1 MESAVEYVS
10 HPLIKPRTV
19 ERRSYQIAIAATCLM
34 RNTLVILPTGLGK
47 TVIALLVIASR
58 LLNEDGKVLFLAP
71 TKPLVEQ
78 HADFLRRTL
87 NIDAGRIVTLSGEV
101 PPEKREE
108 LYERATIV
116 VSTPQ
121 VVENDI
127 ISGRVNLRD
136 FILAIFDEAH
146 RAVGNYS
153 YVFIAKQF
161 RTESKSPLVMG
172 ITASPGSEPE
182 RILEVIENL
191 GIEDM
196 EIRTEYDSDVRPHVG
211 EKKIEWVKVDMPEEL
226 KEVAEKFQEVLKLR
240 FKRLKNLNVF
250 ENVDF
255 DKLTKKEL
263 LALQEALQAEAA
275 ETGESKYFEA
285 LSILAE
291 ILKVQH
297 GIELIETQGLEAL
310 KHYLRRLVVEGRS
323 KGSSKASKSLI
334 SDPLFRSAV
343 LKALNCKADHPKLEK
358 LKEVISKQFREN
370 PDSRIIVFTN
380 FRDTADTLL
389 TELNSLEGV
398 KAAKFIGQANRGEDK
413 GMRQREQVEI
423 LQKFREGELN
433 VLVSTSVG
441 EEGLDIPSTDLV
453 VFYEAVPS
461 EIRAIQRRGRTGRGR
476 EGRIVVLITKGTR
489 DEAYYWASVRKE
501 RAMYDRLYQVR
512 DRLRELMAEREEKR
526 HREQREQRSLEDFI
540 EASEIRHRYT
550 IYADSREAKGGVVRV
565 LHTMGFDIKL
575 QNLEVADFVVSD
587 RVAVERKSVDD
598 FLESLINRQRD
609 LFGQLINLRKSYSRP
624 LLIIEGENLYG
635 RRNVHP
641 NAVRGAIASIV
652 VDLSIPVIFT
662 RDARETAELI
672 AAIARREQEL
682 KEREVAL
689 HTGKTKM
696 TLKEQMEYIVSA
708 ISDIGP
714 VIARNLLEH
723 FGTIQAIANASE
735 EELMKVPKV
744 GKKTAEKIRKLM
756 TTPYQDADN
765 ITLD

>member
-10 HPLIKPRTV
+10 HPFIKPRTV

-87 NIDAGRIVTLSGEV
+87 NIDAEKIVTLSGEV

-161 RTESKSPLVMG
+161 RTESKSPLIMG

-196 EIRTEYDSDVRPHVG
+196 EIRTEYDSDVRPYVG

-285 LSILAE
+285 LSTLAE

-297 GIELIETQGLEAL
+297 GIELIETQGLDAL

-323 KGSSKASKSLI
+323 KGGSKASKSLI

-358 LKEVISKQFREN
+358 LKEVVSKQLREN

-389 TELNSLEGV
+389 AELNSLEGV
-398 KAAKFIGQANRGEDK
+398 KAAKFIGQANRGGDK

-501 RAMYDRLYQVR
+501 RAMYDRLYEVR
-512 DRLRELMAEREEKR
+512 DRLKALAAERE
-526 HREQREQRSLEDFI
+526 HRQRGQKSLEDFI
-540 EASEIRHRYT
+540 EASEISEIRHRYI
-550 IYADSREAKGGVVRV
+550 IYADSREAKGGVVRI
-565 LHTMGFDIKL
+565 LHSMGFDVKL

-587 RVAVERKSVDD
+587 RVAIERKSVDD

-682 KEREVAL
+682 KDREIAL

-744 GKKTAEKIRKLM
+744 GKKTAEKIRRLM
-756 TTPYQDADN
+756 TTPYHDADK
-765 ITLD
+765 ITLE

>member
-10 HPLIKPRTV
+10 HPLIRPRTV

-78 HADFLRRTL
+78 HAEFLRRTL
-87 NIDAGRIVTLSGEV
+87 NIDAEKIVTLSGEI

-108 LYERATIV
+108 FYENATIV

-136 FILAIFDEAH
+136 FVLTIFDEAH

-153 YVFIAKQF
+153 YVFIAKEF
-161 RTESKSPLVMG
+161 RAESKSPLIMG

-196 EIRTEYDSDVRPHVG
+196 EIRTEYDADVRPYVG
-211 EKKIEWVKVDMPEEL
+211 EKKIEWIKVNMPEEL

-240 FKRLKNLNVF
+240 FKRLKNFNVF

-275 ETGESKYFEA
+275 ETGEAKYFEA
-285 LSILAE
+285 LSTLAE

-323 KGSSKASKSLI
+323 KGGSKASKSLI

-358 LKEVISKQFREN
+358 LKEVVVKQLKAN

-389 TELNSLEGV
+389 AELNSLEDV
-398 KAAKFIGQANRGEDK
+398 RAAKFIGQANRGEDK

-476 EGRIVVLITKGTR
+476 EGRIAVLITKGTR

-501 RAMYDRLYQVR
+501 RAMYDRLYEVR
-512 DRLRELMAEREEKR
+512 DRLKALVAERVER
-526 HREQREQRSLEDFI
+526 GQRSLEDFV
-540 EASEIRHRYT
+540 EASEISEIRHRYT
-550 IYADSREAKGGVVRV
+550 IYADSREAKGGVVRF
-565 LHTMGFDIKL
+565 LHSLGFEIKL

-587 RVAVERKSVDD
+587 RVAIERKSVDD

-682 KEREVAL
+682 KDREVTL

-723 FGTIQAIANASE
+723 FGTIQAIASASE

-744 GKKTAEKIRKLM
+744 GKKTAEKIRRLM
-756 TTPYQDADN
+756 TTPYQDADK
-765 ITLD
+765 ITLE